1 MINYYFYETIIGYL
15 TISADEQGITDVSF
29 GKRNPVHA
37 VCQETPVIKQAVS
50 ELQEYFE
57 GRRREFTVPL
67 HPQGTDFQLRVW
79 QVLRTIPY
87 GKTWSYKQVA
97 TAAGNPNASRAV
109 GMANNRN
116 PIAIIIPCHR
126 VIGANGRLVGYAG
139 GLDVKEKLL
148 QIEQ

>member
-1 MINYYFYETIIGYL
+1 MIYYYFYETIIGYL

-37 VCQETPVIKQAVS
+37 VCEETPVIKQAVS
-50 ELQEYFE
+50 ELQEYLE

-148 QIEQ
+148 EIEQ

>member
-50 ELQEYFE
+50 ELQEYLE

-148 QIEQ
+148 EIEQ

>member
-57 GRRREFTVPL
+57 ERRREFTVPL

-126 VIGANGRLVGYAG
+126 VIGANGCLVGYAG

-148 QIEQ
+148 EIEQ

>member
-1 MINYYFYETIIGYL
+1 MIYYYFYETIIGYL

-37 VCQETPVIKQAVS
+37 VCEETPVIKQAVS

-148 QIEQ
+148 EIEQ

>member
-1 MINYYFYETIIGYL
+1 MINYYFYETVIGYL

-50 ELQEYFE
+50 EVQEYLE

-97 TAAGNPNASRAV
+97 TAAGNRKASRAV

-148 QIEQ
+148 EIEQ

>member
-29 GKRNPVHA
+29 GKRNPVDA

-148 QIEQ
+148 EIEQ

>member
-57 GRRREFTVPL
+57 RRWVFGFETRIWSAAK
-67 HPQGTDFQLRVW
+67 TDSK
-79 QVLRTIPY
+79 I
-87 GKTWSYKQVA
+87 GND
-97 TAAGNPNASRAV
+97 AADAAV
-109 GMANNRN
+109 DSNFKVRFRRSA
-116 PIAIIIPCHR
+116 
-126 VIGANGRLVGYAG
+126 
-139 GLDVKEKLL
+139 
-148 QIEQ
+148 

>member
-15 TISADEQGITDVSF
+15 TISAYEQGITDVSF

-37 VCQETPVIKQAVS
+37 VCEETPVIKQAVS

-97 TAAGNPNASRAV
+97 TAAGNPKASRAV

-148 QIEQ
+148 EIEQ

>member
-1 MINYYFYETIIGYL
+1 MINYYFYETVIGYL

-37 VCQETPVIKQAVS
+37 VCEETPVIKLAVN

-67 HPQGTDFQLRVW
+67 HPQLTDFQLRVW

-97 TAAGNPNASRAV
+97 TAAGNRKASRAV

-148 QIEQ
+148 EIEQ

>member
-37 VCQETPVIKQAVS
+37 VCEETPVIKQAVS

-57 GRRREFTVPL
+57 GRRQEFTVPL

-148 QIEQ
+148 EIEQ

>member
-37 VCQETPVIKQAVS
+37 VCEETPVIKQAVN

-97 TAAGNPNASRAV
+97 TAADNPKASRAV

-148 QIEQ
+148 EIEQ

>member
-57 GRRREFTVPL
+57 GRRQEFTVPL

>member
-37 VCQETPVIKQAVS
+37 VCQETPVIKQAVN

-57 GRRREFTVPL
+57 GRRQEFTVPL

-148 QIEQ
+148 EIEQ

>member
-1 MINYYFYETIIGYL
+1 MNKALQMYHLVKEIQFMLFARDT
-15 TISADEQGITDVSF
+15 
-29 GKRNPVHA
+29 
-37 VCQETPVIKQAVS
+37 VIKQAVN

-97 TAAGNPNASRAV
+97 TAAGNPKASRAV

-148 QIEQ
+148 EIEQ

>member
-37 VCQETPVIKQAVS
+37 VCQETPVIKQAVN

-148 QIEQ
+148 EIEQ

>member
-57 GRRREFTVPL
+57 
-67 HPQGTDFQLRVW
+67 
-79 QVLRTIPY
+79 
-87 GKTWSYKQVA
+87 
-97 TAAGNPNASRAV
+97 
-109 GMANNRN
+109 
-116 PIAIIIPCHR
+116 
-126 VIGANGRLVGYAG
+126 
-139 GLDVKEKLL
+139 
-148 QIEQ
+148 

>member
-148 QIEQ
+148 EIEQ

>member
-37 VCQETPVIKQAVS
+37 VCEETHVIKQAVS

-97 TAAGNPNASRAV
+97 TAAGNRKASRAV

-148 QIEQ
+148 EIEQ

>member
-37 VCQETPVIKQAVS
+37 VCEETPVIKQAVS

-57 GRRREFTVPL
+57 ERRREFTVPL

-148 QIEQ
+148 EIEQ

>member
-1 MINYYFYETIIGYL
+1 MINYYFYETVIGYL

-37 VCQETPVIKQAVS
+37 VCEETPVIKQAVN

-148 QIEQ
+148 EIEQ

>member
-1 MINYYFYETIIGYL
+1 MINYYFYETVIGYL

-37 VCQETPVIKQAVS
+37 VCQETPVIKQAVN

-148 QIEQ
+148 EIEQ

>member
-1 MINYYFYETIIGYL
+1 MINYYFYETVIGYL

-37 VCQETPVIKQAVS
+37 VCEETPFIKQAVN

-97 TAAGNPNASRAV
+97 TAAGNPKASRAV

-148 QIEQ
+148 EIEQ

>member
-79 QVLRTIPY
+79 QVLRAIPY

-148 QIEQ
+148 EIEQ

>member
-57 GRRREFTVPL
+57 GRRQEFTVPL

-148 QIEQ
+148 EIEQ

>member
-126 VIGANGRLVGYAG
+126 VIGANGCLVGYAG

>member
-37 VCQETPVIKQAVS
+37 VCEETPVIKQAVS

-57 GRRREFTVPL
+57 RRRQEFTVPL

-148 QIEQ
+148 EIEQ

>member
-37 VCQETPVIKQAVS
+37 VCEETPVIKQAVN

-57 GRRREFTVPL
+57 GRRQEFTVPL

-148 QIEQ
+148 EIEQ

>member
-37 VCQETPVIKQAVS
+37 VCEETPVIKQAVN

-148 QIEQ
+148 EIEQ

>member
-37 VCQETPVIKQAVS
+37 VCEETPFIKQAVN

-57 GRRREFTVPL
+57 GRRQEFTVPL

-109 GMANNRN
+109 GMANNRK

-148 QIEQ
+148 EIEQ

>member
-1 MINYYFYETIIGYL
+1 MIYYYFYETVIGYL

-29 GKRNPVHA
+29 GKKNPVHA

-148 QIEQ
+148 EIEQ

>member
-37 VCQETPVIKQAVS
+37 VCEETPVIKQAVS

-57 GRRREFTVPL
+57 GRRQEFTVPL

>member
-37 VCQETPVIKQAVS
+37 VCEETPVIKQAVS

>member
-37 VCQETPVIKQAVS
+37 VCEETPFIKQAVN

-148 QIEQ
+148 EIEQ

>member
-57 GRRREFTVPL
+57 GRRQEFTVPL

-148 QIEQ
+148 EI